1 LYLLTADGHFDG
13 ESIIRNCEE
22 LKRAV
27 QGLRTPA
34 KARKEALTQSM
45 KFHEFN
51 FDLAREL
58 EWIAEKRSILNST
71 GDIQTLQQVGINT
84 ESYVG
89 LLILYWS
96 TSHLYRFT
104 HTLTFTNFRN
114 SMYTSWRSA

>member
-1 LYLLTADGHFDG
+1 
-13 ESIIRNCEE
+13 
-22 LKRAV
+22 V

-71 GDIQTLQQVGINT
+71 GDIQTLQQVGIKT

-89 LLILYWS
+89 LLIFYWS
-96 TSHLYRFT
+96 TSHLYR
-104 HTLTFTNFRN
+104 
-114 SMYTSWRSA
+114 YTQS